1 MCRNLQIADGTW
13 NVPATLRAKY
23 VPLGV
28 SPLALAWRQPSCFFR
43 FLNHFGQRK
52 GLTPKNQGADA
63 APLRKTVLGKR
74 RAIPR
79 ETSDRRF
86 NSQLSTR
93 APMQNLLSGIHQFH
107 AQVFQREKDFYSQLA
122 TGQSPSTLFIGCS
135 DSRVDPT
142 IITQSGLGEL
152 FVLRNAGNIVPCY
165 GASNGG
171 EPATIEYAVT
181 ALGVKDIVICGHSGC
196 GALQAM
202 LNPEKM
208 EKLPLVKSW
217 LNHAEATRRIVE
229 ENYSQYKGAALL
241 EIAIREHVLVQIENI
256 QTHPAVAVKLQRGEL
271 TLHAWV
277 YLMESGDIL
286 AYSTEDG
293 GFASLTG
300 LARQEATKRMVA
312 NVRQPKPH

>member
-1 MCRNLQIADGTW
+1 MDQ
-13 NVPATLRAKY
+13 
-23 VPLGV
+23 
-28 SPLALAWRQPSCFFR
+28 
-43 FLNHFGQRK
+43 
-52 GLTPKNQGADA
+52 
-63 APLRKTVLGKR
+63 
-74 RAIPR
+74 
-79 ETSDRRF
+79 
-86 NSQLSTR
+86 
-93 APMQNLLSGIHQFH
+93 LLSGIHQFH
-107 AQVFQREKDFYSQLA
+107 AQVFQREKEFYSKLSA
-122 TGQSPSTLFIGCS
+122 GQSPSTLFIGCS

-142 IITQSGLGEL
+142 IITQSDMGEL

-171 EPATIEYAVT
+171 ESATIEYAVS

-202 LNPEKM
+202 LNPQKM

-229 ENYSQYKGAALL
+229 ENYSQFAGEALL
-241 EIAIREHVLVQIENI
+241 EIAIREHVLVQIENL

-277 YLMESGDIL
+277 YLMETGDIL

-300 LARQEATKRMVA
+300 LARQEATKRKVA
-312 NVRQPKPH
+312 NPRKGKAT